1 MDLSKL
7 FDISL
12 PFNEEKL
19 ILLEKLLINIFKNK
33 NNSNVIY
40 YIIYIR

>member
-19 ILLEKLLINIFKNK
+19 IILEKLLINIFPNK
-33 NNSNVIY
+33 NSSNVIY
-40 YIIYIR
+40 YINLFR